1 MASSKIKP
9 SGVNQRLKQ
18 LEESNSRRF
27 KLMNKEKEE
36 TEAQLEQ
43 TKQRYRL
50 TQRREKELQTTIKDL
65 KQANEKK
72 RLKINDLEFKLV
84 DYQKITVEN

>member
-1 MASSKIKP
+1 
-9 SGVNQRLKQ
+9 
-18 LEESNSRRF
+18 
-27 KLMNKEKEE
+27 MNKEKEE

-72 RLKINDLEFKLV
+72 RLKINDFEFKLV